1 MVSTIKKETY
11 ALVTGGSSGIGLAFV
26 HQLAERG
33 YNICI
38 VSNQK
43 EELTVLENEIAAKHK
58 VKCVS
63 FFIDLAHDDAAQKVH
78 GFCKD
83 RNLNIEVLINNAGFL
98 IVDEFINVAPERI
111 TALLKLHT
119 LTPTLL
125 CQLIAKDM
133 AAHKKGFILNVSSTS
148 AYMPYPLIS
157 LYGSSKSYIRNFTRA
172 MRNELYS
179 KNIHVSCILPGA
191 VDTNLYDLSDAKKKV
206 AKRLGI
212 MHSREFIAKRGLDIL
227 FKNKGELVPG
237 IFNKLSL
244 ILPKLIPDFAIRK
257 LLHSW
262 NRSKLNAKTPGTT
275 SKSSVPD
282 PT

>member
-1 MVSTIKKETY
+1 MATTIKKNTY
-11 ALVTGGSSGIGLAFV
+11 ALVTGGTSGIGLAFV

-43 EELTVLENEIAAKHK
+43 EALLVLENEIEIKYK

-63 FFIDLAHDDAAQKVH
+63 LFIDLAQDDAAEKVH
-78 GFCKD
+78 AFCKD
-83 RNLNIEVLINNAGFL
+83 HQLAIEVLINNAGFL
-98 IVDEFINVAPERI
+98 IADEFINVAAQRI

-125 CQLIAKDM
+125 CQLIAKEM
-133 AAHKKGFILNVSSTS
+133 IASKRGFILNIASTS

-157 LYGSSKSYIRNFTRA
+157 IYGPSKLYIRNFTKA
-172 MRNELYS
+172 MRNELHA
-179 KNIHVSCILPGA
+179 KNIYVSCILPGA
-191 VDTNLYDLSDAKKKV
+191 VDTNLLLLSASKKKL

-212 MHSREFIAKRGLDIL
+212 MHSPEFIAKRGLHIL

-237 IFNKLSL
+237 LLNKLSL
-244 ILPKLIPDFAIRK
+244 ILLKLVPNFVIRK
-257 LLHSW
+257 LFQLW
-262 NRSKLNAKTPGTT
+262 KRSKLDKKN
-275 SKSSVPD
+275 D
-282 PT
+282 L